1 MKAIALAW
9 RVSKPWM
16 RVTAII
22 IIALVLL
29 NLVGAIY
36 RALQPQAVLPPAVQ
50 RPAVQPGY
58 RAMQPQAVLPPAVQP
73 TSQVQDAE
81 KTATHTCWDAIEE
94 SATNRSSVEF
104 HSFTSPPVVR
114 RITNSQLEVFVKFS
128 AKNGFGS
135 ESTSIARCVVS
146 ADGATLVEIT
156 AQDSR

>member
-50 RPAVQPGY
+50 RPAVQPPTVP
-58 RAMQPQAVLPPAVQP
+58 RPAVPP
-73 TSQVQDAE
+73 TSQVPDAE
-81 KTATHTCWDAIEE
+81 KTAIHTCWDAIEE

-114 RITNSQLEVFVKFS
+114 KMTNGQLDVFVKFS